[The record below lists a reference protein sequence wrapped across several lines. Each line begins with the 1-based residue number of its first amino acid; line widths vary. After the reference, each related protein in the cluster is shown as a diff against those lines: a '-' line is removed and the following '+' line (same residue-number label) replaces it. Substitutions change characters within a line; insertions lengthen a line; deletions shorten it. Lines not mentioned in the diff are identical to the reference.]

1 MEPKK
6 QHGSLLR
13 SVSRIFRRKRK
24 EDDPKNDNNNG
35 EASSSA
41 PANIVFDRPVRPAR
55 PGYIK
60 ISDFMSVIP
69 LIAEV
74 TYIEPI
80 HWVNYDPCGLYPNSV
95 NKCYLADIAKD
106 VREEFQKDVNHDDT
120 WTKHQPWALRNNVEL
135 IKHDLGHCKY
145 TMLLDNKLHLS
156 PIPKYPQKILDLGTG
171 TGIWAVDMAELY
183 PSARIIGV
191 DLFPLQTKIVPP
203 NVRFKIDN
211 VEVDW
216 RWGENVFDFIHA
228 RELTMTIY
236 DWPNLVQEVYR
247 ALKPG
252 AYFEISGFVPD
263 YRCDDGTIP
272 KDSAYVKEP
281 IRWKRYLE
289 EAGFDDIH
297 ERALKLP
304 MGPWPNHPHLQ
315 KIGNLELLNWRDQS
329 MVTFRNMCQNALG
342 GDQTY
347 YREILAQAE
356 TEVLNPNMHSYM
368 PFYVVYGRKPL
379 DAKPC
384 GPRPEKPPVVRE
396 KVWWI
401 GWDDGE
407 IKGLC
412 WPPGGNDDPPMI

>member
-6 QHGSLLR
+6 QPGALLR

-24 EDDPKNDNNNG
+24 EDDPNSDNKNG

-41 PANIVFDRPVRPAR
+41 PANVVFDRPAHIR
-55 PGYIK
+55 
-60 ISDFMSVIP
+60 ISEFMSVIP
-69 LIAEV
+69 LTAEV

-80 HWVNYDPCGLYPNSV
+80 HWVDYEPRGMYPNSIMTRH
-95 NKCYLADIAKD
+95 LAEIAQE
-106 VREEFQKDVNHDDT
+106 VRLELQKDVNHGDT
-120 WTKHQPWALRNNVEL
+120 WTQSQGWALCNNVEL
-135 IKHDLGHCKY
+135 VKHDLGHCKY

-156 PIPKYPQKILDLGTG
+156 PLPKYPKTILDLGTG

-211 VEVDW
+211 VEVEW
-216 RWGENVFDFIHA
+216 RWGESIFDFIHA

-252 AYFEISGFVPD
+252 AYFEISGFIPD
-263 YRCDDGTIP
+263 FRSDDGTLP

-289 EAGFDDIH
+289 EAGFDNVV

-304 MGPWPNHPHLQ
+304 MGPWPSNPHLQ
-315 KIGNLELLNWRDQS
+315 KIGNFELLNWRDQA
-329 MVTFRNMCQNALG
+329 MTTFRNMCQNALG

-384 GPRPEKPPVVRE
+384 GPRPEKPPVARE
-396 KVWWI
+396 KV
-401 GWDDGE
+401 
-407 IKGLC
+407 
-412 WPPGGNDDPPMI
+412 

>member
-6 QHGSLLR
+6 QPGALLR

-24 EDDPKNDNNNG
+24 EDDPNSDNKNG

-41 PANIVFDRPVRPAR
+41 PANVVFDRPAHIR
-55 PGYIK
+55 
-60 ISDFMSVIP
+60 ISEFMSVIP
-69 LIAEV
+69 LTAEV

-80 HWVNYDPCGLYPNSV
+80 HWVDYEPRGMYPNSIMTR
-95 NKCYLADIAKD
+95 YLAEIAQE
-106 VREEFQKDVNHDDT
+106 VRLEFQKDANHDDT
-120 WTKHQPWALRNNVEL
+120 WTQNQGWALRNNVEVSAPL
-135 IKHDLGHCKY
+135 LFVVDIGQRLWQLVKHDLGHCKY

-156 PIPKYPQKILDLGTG
+156 PLPKYPKTILDLGTG

-211 VEVDW
+211 VEVEW
-216 RWGENVFDFIHA
+216 RWGESIFDFIHA

-252 AYFEISGFVPD
+252 AYFEISGFIPD
-263 YRCDDGTIP
+263 FRSDDGTLP

-289 EAGFDDIH
+289 EAGFDNVV

-304 MGPWPNHPHLQ
+304 MGPWPSNPHLQ
-315 KIGNLELLNWRDQS
+315 KIGNFELLNWRDQA
-329 MVTFRNMCQNALG
+329 MTTFRNMCQNALG

-384 GPRPEKPPVVRE
+384 GPRPEKPPVARE
-396 KVWWI
+396 KV
-401 GWDDGE
+401 
-407 IKGLC
+407 
-412 WPPGGNDDPPMI
+412 

>member
-1 MEPKK
+1 
-6 QHGSLLR
+6 QL
-13 SVSRIFRRKRK
+13 V
-24 EDDPKNDNNNG
+24 
-35 EASSSA
+35 
-41 PANIVFDRPVRPAR
+41 
-55 PGYIK
+55 
-60 ISDFMSVIP
+60 
-69 LIAEV
+69 
-74 TYIEPI
+74 
-80 HWVNYDPCGLYPNSV
+80 
-95 NKCYLADIAKD
+95 
-106 VREEFQKDVNHDDT
+106 
-120 WTKHQPWALRNNVEL
+120 
-135 IKHDLGHCKY
+135 KHDLGHCKY

-156 PIPKYPQKILDLGTG
+156 PIPKYPKKILDLGTG

-203 NVRFKIDN
+203 NVSFKVCCLTMLKLLVGPPRANLTKIDN

-216 RWGENVFDFIHA
+216 RWGENIFDFIHA

-252 AYFEISGFVPD
+252 AYFEISGFIPD

-272 KDSAYVKEP
+272 KDSAYVKVGKLNFEIAEKRNEP
-281 IRWKRYLE
+281 IRWKTYLLD
-289 EAGFDDIH
+289 AGFDDVH

-315 KIGNLELLNWRDQS
+315 KIGNFELLNWRDQA
-329 MVTFRNMCQNALG
+329 MTTFRNMCQNALG

-347 YREILAQAE
+347 YNEILAQAE

-401 GWDDGE
+401 GWEDGE